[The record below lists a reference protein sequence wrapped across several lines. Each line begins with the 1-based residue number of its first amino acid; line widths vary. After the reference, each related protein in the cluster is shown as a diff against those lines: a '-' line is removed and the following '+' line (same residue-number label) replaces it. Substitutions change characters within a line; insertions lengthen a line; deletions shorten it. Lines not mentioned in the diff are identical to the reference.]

1 MENQIK
7 KSKVPMILGVIS
19 CVAWLIPLIG
29 GIVSIVGIVMSV
41 KKMKEFS
48 CKAYKIGL
56 ILNIIGLVLT
66 IINFIAGFIIAYNQL
81 AA

>member
-7 KSKVPMILGVIS
+7 KSKAPMILGVIS
-19 CVAWLIPLIG
+19 CIVWLIPLIG
-29 GIVSIVGIVMSV
+29 IVTSIVGIVLST

-56 ILNIIGLVLT
+56 VLT
-66 IINFIAGFIIAYNQL
+66 VIFFIINFIIQYNKL
-81 AA
+81 VG